1 MDGPYHLCHLFT
13 PPLEANQVK
22 PSHGLHLSNRDI
34 WKKQGCLHH
43 HTTQAWPFDT
53 TWEVNLTY
61 VVGIWNRME
70 GKGTHW
76 LVSEKSSKW
85 TTMDKTGRQEN
96 NRNGTL
102 WFDTLSI
109 YPSKGHHLL
118 EKEGELHRQSKQV
131 HQASPLVKAGVGR
144 QIRLHVAFSRICGH
158 SNCFSSNL
166 SPFLVHSLA

>member
-1 MDGPYHLCHLFT
+1 MTYIMDGPYHLCHLFT

-76 LVSEKSSKW
+76 
-85 TTMDKTGRQEN
+85 
-96 NRNGTL
+96 
-102 WFDTLSI
+102 
-109 YPSKGHHLL
+109 
-118 EKEGELHRQSKQV
+118 
-131 HQASPLVKAGVGR
+131 VGP
-144 QIRLHVAFSRICGH
+144 IGWSRK
-158 SNCFSSNL
+158 
-166 SPFLVHSLA
+166 SLANGQPWTKRGGKKTIGMEHYDLIL